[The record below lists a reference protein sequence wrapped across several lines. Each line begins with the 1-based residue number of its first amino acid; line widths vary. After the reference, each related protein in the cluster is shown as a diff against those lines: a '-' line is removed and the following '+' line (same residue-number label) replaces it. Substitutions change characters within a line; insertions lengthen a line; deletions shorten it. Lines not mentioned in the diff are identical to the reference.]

1 MDNSFVIDYLHGLI
15 DEGTV
20 AEINEPEEEP
30 VVHCQ
35 NTPRTRLT
43 YNCAHLRSTKEGLTI
58 EYLRWKLHWI
68 FWVKIFR
75 RKTFLVKIFWVKIFG
90 VKILW
95 VKIFWVKIFWVI
107 IFLNEN
113 FFGENFW
120 VKFFC

>member
-43 YNCAHLRSTKEGLTI
+43 YNCAHLRSTKDSLTI
-58 EYLRWKLHWI
+58 EYVRIIK
-68 FWVKIFR
+68 KI
-75 RKTFLVKIFWVKIFG
+75 G

-95 VKIFWVKIFWVI
+95 VKIFLGEKFWVKIFWVKI
-107 IFLNEN
+107 RC
-113 FFGENFW
+113 G
-120 VKFFC
+120 